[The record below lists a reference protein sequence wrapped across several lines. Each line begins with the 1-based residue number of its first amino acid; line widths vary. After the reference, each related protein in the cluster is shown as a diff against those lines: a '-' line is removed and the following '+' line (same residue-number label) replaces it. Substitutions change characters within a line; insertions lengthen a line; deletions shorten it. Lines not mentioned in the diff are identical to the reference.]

1 MVVSW
6 RAGSETDACTG
17 LPGWA
22 VLPVHNQP
30 IIRKLDGKRRLVWVG
45 RYLGGRPSG
54 VCWSFV
60 SGGGMVVGKVDSD
73 GKLTGDE
80 VAFCDCLDPKTPC
93 VTRWPTSTLTTS
105 PPS

>member
-17 LPGWA
+17 LPGWPA
-22 VLPVHNQP
+22 LPVHTQP
-30 IIRKLDGKRRLVWVG
+30 LTRKLDAKRRLVWVG

-80 VAFCDCLDPKTPC
+80 VAFCDCLDLKCLVLPGGLHLP
-93 VTRWPTSTLTTS
+93 
-105 PPS
+105 

>member
-6 RAGSETDACTG
+6 RAGSETAACTG
-17 LPGWA
+17 LPGWPA
-22 VLPVHNQP
+22 LRKPLFIHTQP
-30 IIRKLDGKRRLVWVG
+30 LTRKLDAKRRLVWVG

-60 SGGGMVVGKVDSD
+60 SGGGMVVGKVDSE

-80 VAFCDCLDPKTPC
+80 VAFL
-93 VTRWPTSTLTTS
+93 
-105 PPS
+105 